1 MCSAPGKR
9 VRRRMKS
16 PGGFPAWDTVP
27 GTGRSDLIEGWISTQ
42 RLLVL
47 RQPPSQVRRW
57 KEASVEVAIG
67 VDPSKSSLAVAAV
80 DPLGRVVGTAEF
92 TNDPRGHRA
101 LLRWARERGPDRVIG
116 IECSLSYGA
125 TLSRLLLQSGED
137 VREVPTTLTHRQRRR
152 RASQGKSDMVE
163 YRDQLVRARTQ
174 VANRTHADL
183 VNVLPGYESQ
193 VPNLRAKAHR
203 TTARSLLRGDR
214 SVRGEL
220 GRKRLDELSR
230 LEREIAAMDR
240 RIQATVRKTGT
251 SLTSIPGVGPFIAAK
266 ILGEVGDPSRVR
278 SKPAFAVLSGT
289 APLSASSGQVQRHR
303 LNRGGNRQLN
313 WALHYI
319 ALVQCRIMPEAQ
331 AYMDRQ
337 REAGKSHKEAMRCLK
352 RHLSNVVYR
361 HLVADARRAELAA

>member
-1 MCSAPGKR
+1 
-9 VRRRMKS
+9 
-16 PGGFPAWDTVP
+16 
-27 GTGRSDLIEGWISTQ
+27 
-42 RLLVL
+42 
-47 RQPPSQVRRW
+47 
-57 KEASVEVAIG
+57 VEVAIG
-67 VDPSKSSLAVAAV
+67 IDPAKSSLAVAAV
-80 DPLGRVVGTAEF
+80 DPLGKVLGAAGF
-92 TNDPRGHRA
+92 SNDSRGHQS
-101 LLRWARERGPDRVIG
+101 LLRWIRERGPDRVIG

-125 TLSRLLLQSGED
+125 RLSRLLLRSGED
-137 VREVPTTLTHRQRRR
+137 VREVPTTLTHRERRR
-152 RASQGKSDMVE
+152 RASQGKSDLVDSVAIARIVASGE
-163 YRDQLVRARTQ
+163 VLPSAHRLELLTDIRVLVDYRDQLVRARTQ

-183 VNVLPGYESQ
+183 VNVLPGYERS

-203 TTARSLLRGDR
+203 VMARSLLKGDR
-214 SVRGEL
+214 SVRAEL
-220 GRKRLDELSR
+220 LRKRLDELTR
-230 LEREIAAMDR
+230 LEREIADIDR
-240 RIQATVRKTGT
+240 RIHAVVRETET

-289 APLSASSGQVQRHR
+289 APLPASSGQVQRHR

-319 ALVQCRIMPEAQ
+319 ALVQCRISPDAQ
-331 AYMDRQ
+331 AYMARQ

>member
-1 MCSAPGKR
+1 LE
-9 VRRRMKS
+9 VL
-16 PGGFPAWDTVP
+16 T
-27 GTGRSDLIEGWISTQ
+27 DL
-42 RLLVL
+42 
-47 RQPPSQVRRW
+47 
-57 KEASVEVAIG
+57 
-67 VDPSKSSLAVAAV
+67 
-80 DPLGRVVGTAEF
+80 
-92 TNDPRGHRA
+92 RA
-101 LLRWARERGPDRVIG
+101 LVD
-116 IECSLSYGA
+116 
-125 TLSRLLLQSGED
+125 
-137 VREVPTTLTHRQRRR
+137 
-152 RASQGKSDMVE
+152 

-183 VNVLPGYESQ
+183 MNVLPGYERR

-214 SVRGEL
+214 SVRAEL

-230 LEREIAAMDR
+230 LDREIAAMDP
-240 RIQATVRKTGT
+240 RIEATVRKTET

-331 AYMDRQ
+331 AYMARQ

>member
-1 MCSAPGKR
+1 MVDS
-9 VRRRMKS
+9 
-16 PGGFPAWDTVP
+16 
-27 GTGRSDLIEGWISTQ
+27 
-42 RLLVL
+42 
-47 RQPPSQVRRW
+47 
-57 KEASVEVAIG
+57 VAIARIVASG
-67 VDPSKSSLAVAAV
+67 EVLASAHRLEVLA
-80 DPLGRVVGTAEF
+80 DL
-92 TNDPRGHRA
+92 RA
-101 LLRWARERGPDRVIG
+101 L
-116 IECSLSYGA
+116 
-125 TLSRLLLQSGED
+125 
-137 VREVPTTLTHRQRRR
+137 
-152 RASQGKSDMVE
+152 VE

-183 VNVLPGYESQ
+183 VNVLPGYERQ

-220 GRKRLDELSR
+220 VRKRLGELSR
-230 LEREIAAMDR
+230 LEGEIAAMDR
-240 RIQATVRKTGT
+240 RIRATVQKTGT

-266 ILGEVGDPSRVR
+266 ILGEVGDPSRIR

-319 ALVQCRIMPEAQ
+319 ALVQCRITPEAQ
-331 AYMDRQ
+331 AYMARQ

-352 RHLSNVVYR
+352 RQLSNVVYR

>member
-1 MCSAPGKR
+1 
-9 VRRRMKS
+9 
-16 PGGFPAWDTVP
+16 
-27 GTGRSDLIEGWISTQ
+27 
-42 RLLVL
+42 
-47 RQPPSQVRRW
+47 
-57 KEASVEVAIG
+57 VEVAIG

-80 DPLGRVVGTAEF
+80 DPLGRVGGTAEF

-101 LLRWARERGPDRVIG
+101 LLGWARDRGPDRVIG
-116 IECSLSYGA
+116 IECSLSFGA

-152 RASQGKSDMVE
+152 RASQGKSDMVDSVAIARIVASGE
-163 YRDQLVRARTQ
+163 VLPSAHRLEVLADLRALVDYRDQLVRARTQ

-183 VNVLPGYESQ
+183 VNLLPGYERR
-193 VPNLRAKAHR
+193 VPNLRAKGHR

-214 SVRGEL
+214 SVRAEL

-230 LEREIAAMDR
+230 LEREIAAIGR
-240 RIQATVRKTGT
+240 RIEATVRKTGT

-352 RHLSNVVYR
+352 RQLSNVVYR

>member
-1 MCSAPGKR
+1 M
-9 VRRRMKS
+9 
-16 PGGFPAWDTVP
+16 
-27 GTGRSDLIEGWISTQ
+27 
-42 RLLVL
+42 
-47 RQPPSQVRRW
+47 
-57 KEASVEVAIG
+57 EVAIG

-92 TNDPRGHRA
+92 SNDPRGHRG

-152 RASQGKSDMVE
+152 RASQGKSDMVDSVAIARIVASGEVLPSAHRLEVLTDLRALVE

-174 VANRTHADL
+174 VANRAHADL
-183 VNVLPGYESQ
+183 VNVLPGYERQ

-203 TTARSLLRGDR
+203 ATARSLLRGDR
-214 SVRGEL
+214 SVRAEL
-220 GRKRLDELSR
+220 GRKRLGELSR

-240 RIQATVRKTGT
+240 RIEATVRKTGT

-313 WALHYI
+313 WALHYV
-319 ALVQCRIMPEAQ
+319 ALVQCRISPDAQ

-337 REAGKSHKEAMRCLK
+337 REAGKSYKEAMRCLK

-361 HLVADARRAELAA
+361 HLVADARRAEQAA

>member
-1 MCSAPGKR
+1 M
-9 VRRRMKS
+9 
-16 PGGFPAWDTVP
+16 
-27 GTGRSDLIEGWISTQ
+27 
-42 RLLVL
+42 
-47 RQPPSQVRRW
+47 
-57 KEASVEVAIG
+57 
-67 VDPSKSSLAVAAV
+67 
-80 DPLGRVVGTAEF
+80 GTAEF
-92 TNDPRGHRA
+92 SNDPRGHRA
-101 LLRWARERGPDRVIG
+101 LLGWVGERGPDRVIG

-125 TLSRLLLQSGED
+125 TLSRVLLRSGED

-152 RASQGKSDMVE
+152 RASQGKSDMVDSVAIARIVASGEVLPSAHRLEVLADLRALVE

-183 VNVLPGYESQ
+183 VNVLPGYERR
-193 VPNLRAKAHR
+193 VPNLRAKAYR
-203 TTARSLLRGDR
+203 TTARSLLREDR
-214 SVRGEL
+214 SVRAEL
-220 GRKRLDELSR
+220 GGKRLGELSR

-240 RIQATVRKTGT
+240 RFRAAVQKTGT

-266 ILGEVGDPSRVR
+266 ILGEVGDPSRIR

-313 WALHYI
+313 CALHYI
-319 ALVQCRIMPEAQ
+319 ALAQCRISPDAQ

-352 RHLSNVVYR
+352 RHLSNVVHR
-361 HLVADARRAELAA
+361 HLVADARRGELAA

>member
-1 MCSAPGKR
+1 
-9 VRRRMKS
+9 
-16 PGGFPAWDTVP
+16 
-27 GTGRSDLIEGWISTQ
+27 
-42 RLLVL
+42 
-47 RQPPSQVRRW
+47 
-57 KEASVEVAIG
+57 VEVAIG

-92 TNDPRGHRA
+92 SNDSRGHRA

-116 IECSLSYGA
+116 IECSLSFGA

-137 VREVPTTLTHRQRRR
+137 VREVPTTLTHQQRRR
-152 RASQGKSDMVE
+152 RASQGKSDLVDSVAIARIVASGEVLPSAHRLEVLTDLRALVE

-183 VNVLPGYESQ
+183 MNVLPGYERR

-214 SVRGEL
+214 SVRAEL

-230 LEREIAAMDR
+230 LDREIAAMDP
-240 RIQATVRKTGT
+240 RIEATVRKTET

-278 SKPAFAVLSGT
+278 SKPDLRRVLRHGSAVRLLGAGPTTSAEPRREPSAELGLALHRPSAVPDHAGSSSLHGSAAGSRQVPQGGHALSEAAPFERGLPSPRRRREEGGDCEVVVFLASGT
-289 APLSASSGQVQRHR
+289 VSALSFPSDV
-303 LNRGGNRQLN
+303 
-313 WALHYI
+313 
-319 ALVQCRIMPEAQ
+319 
-331 AYMDRQ
+331 D
-337 REAGKSHKEAMRCLK
+337 
-352 RHLSNVVYR
+352 
-361 HLVADARRAELAA
+361 

>member
-1 MCSAPGKR
+1 
-9 VRRRMKS
+9 
-16 PGGFPAWDTVP
+16 
-27 GTGRSDLIEGWISTQ
+27 
-42 RLLVL
+42 
-47 RQPPSQVRRW
+47 
-57 KEASVEVAIG
+57 VEVAIG

-92 TNDPRGHRA
+92 SNDPRGHRG

-125 TLSRLLLQSGED
+125 TLSRLLLRSGED

-152 RASQGKSDMVE
+152 RASQGKSDMVDSVAIARIVASGEVLPSAHRLEVLTDLRALVE

-183 VNVLPGYESQ
+183 VNVLPGYERQ

-214 SVRGEL
+214 SVRAEL

-240 RIQATVRKTGT
+240 RIEATVRKTGT